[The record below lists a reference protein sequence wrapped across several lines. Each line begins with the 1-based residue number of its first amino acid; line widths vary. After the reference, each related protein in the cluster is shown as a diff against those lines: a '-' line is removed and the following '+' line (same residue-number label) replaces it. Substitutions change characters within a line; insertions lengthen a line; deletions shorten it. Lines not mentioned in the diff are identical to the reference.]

1 MQLWLSEAVE
11 VEVTAKKE
19 TGTDLFLCLGLMQEV
34 NFVGPLQH
42 STSVYR

>member
-19 TGTDLFLCLGLMQEV
+19 TGADFFVLGFNAGGELSGTFATLHFCL
-34 NFVGPLQH
+34 
-42 STSVYR
+42 